1 MNFTGNAWQ
10 DDLSVRTATF
20 VARQLQ
26 EELNQDRGLRIEFE
40 AGSHYQALV
49 RMLDLMLSTDQKRY
63 WLDLRRLPVS
73 LNAFTAYH
81 PPSDTVE
88 VDLGRFLCDDVI
100 PHTPPTPPPPLWH
113 HQLRAELAAAFR
125 LSTWRPLFSPAWRYS
140 TLLLLLL
147 PPAAAWQLQR
157 LFATNFRH

>member
-1 MNFTGNAWQ
+1 MSFTGNAWQ

-26 EELNQDRGLRIEFE
+26 EEPNQDRGLRIEFE
-40 AGSHYQALV
+40 VDSHYQALV
-49 RMLDLMLSTDQKRY
+49 RMLDLMRSTDQKRY
-63 WLDLRRLPVS
+63 WLDLKRLPVS
-73 LNAFTAYH
+73 LNAFTVYH
-81 PPSDTVE
+81 PPSDT
-88 VDLGRFLCDDVI
+88 GCFLCNDVI
-100 PHTPPTPPPPLWH
+100 PYTPPTPPPPSWH

-147 PPAAAWQLQR
+147 PFAAAWQLRR